1 MTDKQ
6 YIGAIHNGH
15 FLYWDM
21 LGGLQGAAN
30 HKEDNLRWLT
40 GDIYYNYYC
49 DTIDVENVVAR
60 MKNNEI
66 PKTLTFFTD
75 SNEAGLIEPFRT
87 SELFKEAMRAAGMA
101 HELMDTVLIEPDKRI
116 NIFRVRDATQFKMA
130 GSILNTVFEYRLFSY
145 ENYIKMMEN
154 DGQYFYVAEYDGLP
168 VGACMAQHGD
178 FYINISWV
186 GVLPGYRKLGIAG
199 YIIQT
204 AEHDGFQHG
213 KTVGVLHGFPAAVG
227 AYRRIGYIEYCM
239 TIVLELQQN

>member
-6 YIGAIHNGH
+6 YIDAIHNGH

-49 DTIDVENVVAR
+49 DTTDVEKVVSR

-66 PKTLTFFTD
+66 PKTMTFFTD
-75 SNEAGLIEPFRT
+75 SSETGLIESFRAT
-87 SELFKEAMRAAGMA
+87 EQFKEAMRATGMA
-101 HELMDTVLIEPDKRI
+101 HDLMDTVLPEPDKRI
-116 NIFRVRDATQFKMA
+116 NLFRVRDTAQLKMA

-154 DGQYFYVAEYDGLP
+154 DGQFFYIAEYDGLP

-186 GVLPGYRKLGIAG
+186 GVLPGYRKLGLAG
-199 YIIQT
+199 CLIQS
-204 AEHDGFQHG
+204 AERDGIQQD
-213 KTVGVLHGFPAAVG
+213 KTIGVLHGFPEAVG
-227 AYRRIGYIEYCM
+227 AYRRIGYKEYCK
-239 TIVLELQQN
+239 TIVLELQ